1 MITVGILETGANR
14 PEFLA
19 EHGTFAS
26 WFEKLFADAPLA
38 FKTFEAYLGQLPA
51 AADACDAYLI
61 TGSAA
66 SVNDPD
72 AWIEALSQ
80 FVVGAVDRHPF
91 VGVCFGHQLLHK
103 IYGGSVGNVDD
114 GWGIGVHEY
123 QVLSPHELVP
133 EGRDQFA
140 FRVSHSEHV
149 TVPAHATT
157 LIAASD
163 FCPYAI
169 TQIGENILTLQ
180 GHPELSP
187 EFACA
192 VYQMRRELIGGQK
205 VDDAIATLDSATDDA
220 EFADIVY
227 RFVKDR
233 VAAAAQAE
241 G

>member
-1 MITVGILETGANR
+1 MINVGILETGANR

-26 WFEKLFADAPLA
+26 WFERLFADLPLA
-38 FKTFEAYLGQLPA
+38 FATYEAYLGQLP
-51 AADACDAYLI
+51 DAPDVCDAYLI

-72 AWIEALSQ
+72 VWIAELAD
-80 FVVGAVDRHPF
+80 FVVGAVEQRPF

-103 IYGGSVGNVDD
+103 IYGGSVEGVAQ
-114 GWGIGVHEY
+114 GWGIGVHDY
-123 QVLSPHELVP
+123 QIRTRHGLVP
-133 EGRDQFA
+133 EGRDHFA

-149 TVPAHATT
+149 ATPARATT
-157 LIAASD
+157 LIAASE

-169 TQIGENILTLQ
+169 TLIGENMLTLQ

-187 EFACA
+187 EFARA
-192 VYQMRRELIGGQK
+192 VYQKRRELIGGQK
-205 VDDAIATLDSATDDA
+205 VDDAIATLGRSTDDA
-220 EFADIVY
+220 AFADVVY
-227 RFVKDR
+227 RFLEDR
-233 VAAAAQAE
+233 IARLAQAE